1 MYTTPKVYSF
11 THYLFIYLST
21 HVFSVSI
28 PQRIMLFSIHWLYF
42 LRMFFFFS
50 TKYKLIVDVLKINVY
65 FPMRSKQRANN
76 TRNTSQVNN
85 KQVFGNN
92 QYTKQPK
99 YEHNRNTT
107 FSGNQFM
114 TQASTNKHK
123 FLLSPIYNTFSQ
135 QFTTQANIN

>member
-1 MYTTPKVYSF
+1 M
-11 THYLFIYLST
+11 I
-21 HVFSVSI
+21 
-28 PQRIMLFSIHWLYF
+28 R
-42 LRMFFFFS
+42 
-50 TKYKLIVDVLKINVY
+50 
-65 FPMRSKQRANN
+65 KQLANN
-76 TRNTSQVNN
+76 TCNTSQVNN

>member
-1 MYTTPKVYSF
+1 MNNVIFNPLA
-11 THYLFIYLST
+11 LFFKD
-21 HVFSVSI
+21 V
-28 PQRIMLFSIHWLYF
+28 
-42 LRMFFFFS
+42 FFFS

-99 YEHNRNTT
+99 YERNRNTT

>member
-1 MYTTPKVYSF
+1 MYTPPKVYSF

-28 PQRIMLFSIHWLYF
+28 PQRITLFSIHWLYF
-42 LRMFFFFS
+42 LRMSFFF
-50 TKYKLIVDVLKINVY
+50 YKIEIDCWCFKINVY
-65 FPMRSKQRANN
+65 FPMRGEQRANN
-76 TRNTSQVNN
+76 TCNTSQVNS
-85 KQVFGNN
+85 KQLFGNN

-107 FSGNQFM
+107 FSGNQF
-114 TQASTNKHK
+114 TKQANTNKHN

>member
-42 LRMFFFFS
+42 LRMSFFF
-50 TKYKLIVDVLKINVY
+50 YKIEIDCWCFKINVY
-65 FPMRSKQRANN
+65 FPMRGKQRANN
-76 TRNTSQVNN
+76 TCNTSQVNS
-85 KQVFGNN
+85 KQLFGNN

-107 FSGNQFM
+107 FNGNQF
-114 TQASTNKHK
+114 TTVQISTSFCCH
-123 FLLSPIYNTFSQ
+123 
-135 QFTTQANIN
+135 QFTTLSLSSLQHKRI